1 MIIFSNSSILAC
13 PDKKDLQQVHIV
25 FNKMGDDYDKLVS
38 LFLKFSLV
46 HVSINH
52 QVLATLRNKNLIPKY
67 HNKS

>member
-46 HVSINH
+46 HVSRLTTYLVPMYIS
-52 QVLATLRNKNLIPKY
+52 R
-67 HNKS
+67 